1 MQINVVNE
9 IWSYEESINPKV
21 VFPTPLGPK
30 IKTLYCR
37 ITWWLL
43 NYAGD

>member
-21 VFPTPLGPK
+21 VFPTPLG
-30 IKTLYCR
+30 LQLLLR
-37 ITWWLL
+37 ILVM
-43 NYAGD
+43 D